1 MAKDTPASDDHALPH
16 APDAMDA
23 APATTTSKP
32 VQKARTAKASPVP
45 SAAATPAPS
54 APSFAPRKQR
64 EPSSKSMPFLE
75 NTATLKSFHAQQV
88 YRRAF
93 EIGNE
98 ALFTLSV
105 ILRAIADESECVKVD
120 EIVTAKIIELQTA
133 ISEERSRLEKLADN
147 YGIQATGLS
156 YSSPQTIAVKVTS
169 PRAVTWLTVIRDL
182 DRLVELFDVLWLSH
196 VIKDGEHSKGIFNS
210 KRKVWRFA
218 NDLRTLAIRSM
229 RAAQQSG
236 NDDVQDPRVGTALDS
251 GSPIEPVASPVVAD
265 AAPVNEVGA
274 ATADE
279 GLKEL
284 AEAA

>member
-1 MAKDTPASDDHALPH
+1 MAKDFPSTEDSAHSATT
-16 APDAMDA
+16 ADA
-23 APATTTSKP
+23 APSKP
-32 VQKARTAKASPVP
+32 ASPATKKP
-45 SAAATPAPS
+45 RAASAKSDTAPASTAEGAS
-54 APSFAPRKQR
+54 APATPRKQR

-75 NTATLKSFHAQQV
+75 NTAILKSFHAQQV

-105 ILRAIADESECVKVD
+105 ILRAITDESECVKVD
-120 EIVTAKIIELQTA
+120 EIVTAKIIELQTS
-133 ISEERSRLEKLADN
+133 ISEERIRLEKLADS
-147 YGIQATGLS
+147 YGIQATGLT
-156 YSSPQTIAVKVTS
+156 YSAPQTIAVKVTS

-229 RAAQQSG
+229 RAAQQRGSE
-236 NDDVQDPRVGTALDS
+236 DVQDPRAGTALEA
-251 GSPIEPVASPVVAD
+251 GSQAAESNATKPDGEKPLNDVVG
-265 AAPVNEVGA
+265 N
-274 ATADE
+274 ATAKV
-279 GLKEL
+279 GVEL